1 MADLITKRT
10 PYDWVLEFLSWIG
23 VFFALMPLRRYNEIP
38 DKALVPVH
46 FDFRGV
52 IDAWGNKEY
61 ILCYSFL
68 AIFFFILM
76 FLLEKN
82 YKILNYP
89 IKVTDNNKF
98 RLYKLGVKL
107 VRHLK
112 LIVVCLFSYL
122 ANMSFYVSMGS
133 RYNGKLPILFM
144 ISILLI
150 TLAFFFVKM
159 IKLKRLL

>member
-1 MADLITKRT
+1 MTDLITKRT
-10 PYDWVLEFLSWIG
+10 TYDWVLEFLSWIG
-23 VFFALMPLRRYNEIP
+23 ICFALMPLVRYNEIP

-68 AIFFFILM
+68 AIFFFVLM
-76 FLLEKN
+76 FFLERN

-89 IKVTDNNKF
+89 IKITENNKF
-98 RLYKLGVKL
+98 CLYKLGVKL

-133 RYNGKLPILFM
+133 RYNGQLPILFM
-144 ISILLI
+144 VFALLI
-150 TLAFFFVKM
+150 ILVFFCIKM

>member
-1 MADLITKRT
+1 MTDLITKRT
-10 PYDWVLEFLSWIG
+10 TYDWVLEFLSWIG
-23 VFFALMPLRRYNEIP
+23 IFFALIPLGRYNEIP
-38 DKALVPVH
+38 DKAIVPVH
-46 FDFRGV
+46 FDFRGA

-68 AIFFFILM
+68 AIFFFVLM
-76 FLLEKN
+76 FFLERN

-89 IKVTDNNKF
+89 IKVTENNKF
-98 RLYKLGVKL
+98 CLYKLGVRL

-122 ANMSFYVSMGS
+122 ANMSFYVSIGS
-133 RYNGKLPILFM
+133 RYNGQLPILII

-150 TLAFFFVKM
+150 TLAFFLVKM